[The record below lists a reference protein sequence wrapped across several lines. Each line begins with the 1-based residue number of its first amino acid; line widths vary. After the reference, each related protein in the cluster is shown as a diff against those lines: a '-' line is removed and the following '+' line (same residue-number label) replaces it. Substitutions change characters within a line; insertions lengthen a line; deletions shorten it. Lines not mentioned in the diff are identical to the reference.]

1 MPKKT
6 YSIRFYQGTIA
17 LDAAVKSV
25 GEAFKVAS
33 EKNTSITQGDDLH
46 ELRNLTPT
54 GLANKNWQGV
64 LARIRRKDLPH
75 AGKVGGSEREL
86 PIAEDEGL
94 VEKCHFIYYGK
105 LNILAF
111 QENRNA
117 SSVRWLGE
125 CLTHACE
132 METVSF
138 DDVLRLE
145 PMKRLMNA
153 QAFAKSLDLRI
164 ARPKNMGIVPD
175 DQWNKWIFDLM
186 DGANGA
192 NLHLQIRGEGR
203 SKDQETRFL
212 SNRLKPAL
220 RELIQGGSVKGAK
233 LELDENGHAH
243 PVDLIADRLFSKQMV
258 NVEGRYPKADSMFSA
273 IESAYGEVK
282 DELEELFGKYAA

>member
-1 MPKKT
+1 MPTKT
-6 YSIRFYQGTIA
+6 YSIRFYQGAIA
-17 LDAAVKSV
+17 VDATVKSV
-25 GEAFKVAS
+25 VNAFKTAS
-33 EKNTSITQGDDLH
+33 EKPTSITQGDDVH
-46 ELRNLTPT
+46 ELRNLTPM
-54 GLANKNWQGV
+54 GVGGQNWKGV

-86 PIAEDEGL
+86 PIADDEGL
-94 VEKCHFIYYGK
+94 VEKCHFIYYGR
-105 LNILAF
+105 LNVLAF

-117 SSVRWLGE
+117 GSVRWLGE
-125 CLTHACE
+125 CLTQACE

-153 QAFAKSLDLRI
+153 KAFAKSLDLRI
-164 ARPKNMGIVPD
+164 AKPKNMGIVPQ

-212 SNRLKPAL
+212 NDRIKPAM

-233 LELDENGHAH
+233 LELDENGHVH
-243 PVDLIADRLFSKQMV
+243 PIDLIADRLLSKQKV
-258 NVEGRYPKADSMFSA
+258 VVEGRYPKADSMFAA
-273 IESAYGEVK
+273 IESAYGEAK
-282 DELEELFGKYAA
+282 DELEELFGQSSA

>member
-1 MPKKT
+1 MPTKT

-17 LDAAVKSV
+17 LDATVKSV

-33 EKNTSITQGDDLH
+33 EKNASITQGDDLH
-46 ELRNLTPT
+46 ELRNLTLT

-75 AGKVGGSEREL
+75 AGKVGGSERDL

-94 VEKCHFIYYGK
+94 VEKCHFIFYGK

-153 QAFAKSLDLRI
+153 KAFAKSLDLRI
-164 ARPKNMGIVPD
+164 ARPKNMRLIPD

-203 SKDQETRFL
+203 SKEQETRFL

-233 LELDENGHAH
+233 LELDENGHTH
-243 PVDLIADRLFSKQMV
+243 PVDLIADRLFSKQKV
-258 NVEGRYPKADSMFSA
+258 NVEGRYPKADSMFAA

-282 DELEELFGKYAA
+282 DELEELFGKGAT